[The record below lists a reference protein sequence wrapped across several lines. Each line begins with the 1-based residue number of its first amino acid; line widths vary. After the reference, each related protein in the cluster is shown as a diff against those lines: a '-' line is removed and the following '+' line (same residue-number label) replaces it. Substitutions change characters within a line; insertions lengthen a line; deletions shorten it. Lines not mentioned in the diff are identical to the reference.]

1 MRYII
6 YYILILL
13 FLSLQCSKESAS
25 YNSDTNYHSLS
36 FYNHGGIP
44 GSSARDYLGNT
55 TYKSLKIE
63 IQYMPGFRPD
73 SRAIDIFR
81 DLLSDRLNKPAGITI
96 EEKEIYPTLLEIFSY
111 SDISNIESSNRTIF
125 TNGDQ
130 MSAYILFTSGTYYNG
145 NVLGLAYKNTS
156 ICFFGEPLK
165 YFSGGPAE
173 EDRIKIMTL
182 LITHEFSHLLG
193 LVDMGASMVVN
204 HCDKENGNHCNNNKC
219 LMHHTY
225 EANTRNIGRILIENP
240 SFDINCINDLKAN
253 GGK

>member
-1 MRYII
+1 MRYSI

-13 FLSLQCSKESAS
+13 FLSLQCNKESVS
-25 YNSDTNYHSLS
+25 YNSDTNHFPGS
-36 FYNHGGIP
+36 YNHLGNPGI
-44 GSSARDYLGNT
+44 SARDYLGST

-63 IQYMPGFRPD
+63 IQYMPGFKPD
-73 SRAIDIFR
+73 SRAINIFT
-81 DLLSDRLNKPAGITI
+81 DLLSGRLNKPGGIII
-96 EEKEIYPTLLEIFSY
+96 EEKEIYPTVMEIFSY

-125 TNGDQ
+125 TKGDQ

-145 NVLGLAYKNTS
+145 NVIGLAYKNTS

-173 EDRIKIMTL
+173 EDRIKIMAL
-182 LITHEFSHLLG
+182 IITHEFGHLLG
-193 LVDMGASMVVN
+193 LVDMGTSMVVN
-204 HCDKENGNHCNNNKC
+204 HRDWENGSHCDNNKC

-225 EANTRNIGRILIENP
+225 EANTRNYGRILVENP